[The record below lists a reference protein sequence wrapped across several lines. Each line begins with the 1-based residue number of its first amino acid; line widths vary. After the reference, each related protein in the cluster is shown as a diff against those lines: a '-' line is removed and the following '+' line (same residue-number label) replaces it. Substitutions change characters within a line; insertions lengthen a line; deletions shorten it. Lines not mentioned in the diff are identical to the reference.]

1 MSETPR
7 GMKKRAAA
15 VPRDI
20 NQGEYR
26 RSFTRLKFLC
36 DLVEAFLPDAESG
49 ALGESREADP

>member
-1 MSETPR
+1 
-7 GMKKRAAA
+7 MKKRAAA

-49 ALGESREADP
+49 ALGESREAEP